1 MSFAALSAVFLVS
14 LLGGTHCL
22 GMCGGIV
29 TALTVQM
36 PRDRPRWS
44 LHLAY
49 HAGRITTYAVAGAL
63 AGGAGAAAL
72 VLGGALP
79 VQVALYVVAQLML
92 VALGLYLLGVSRYLE
107 VFERAGR
114 TLWRRIQP
122 AATALFPIR
131 TVPRGY
137 AVGLLWGLLPCGLV
151 YSVLATALVAGSAA
165 NGALVMLAFGAGTLP
180 SLFAAVAAFP
190 LLQRI
195 RRGEWVRRAAGGIV
209 IAFGLFGLAYAGD
222 IERLAGNPYFCWTT
236 PREAGSAL
244 EVDLGQTVPGPR

>member
-1 MSFAALSAVFLVS
+1 MSAAALTAVFLVG

-63 AGGAGAAAL
+63 AGGLGAGAL
-72 VLGGALP
+72 LLGGALP
-79 VQVALYVVAQLML
+79 VQVVLYVMAQLML

-114 TLWRRIQP
+114 ALWRRIQP
-122 AATALFPIR
+122 AASAFFPIR

-137 AVGLLWGLLPCGLV
+137 AAGLLWGLLPCGLV
-151 YSVLATALVAGSAA
+151 YSVLVTALVAGGAV

-180 SLFAAVAAFP
+180 SLLAAAAVFP
-190 LLQRI
+190 ALQRI
-195 RRGEWVRRAAGGIV
+195 RRGQLARRAAGGIV
-209 IAFGLFGLAYAGD
+209 IAFGLFGLAYAGEL
-222 IERLAGNPYFCWTT
+222 ERLADNPYFCWTA
-236 PREAGSAL
+236 PR
-244 EVDLGQTVPGPR
+244 

>member
-1 MSFAALSAVFLVS
+1 MSFAALTAVFLVG

-49 HAGRITTYAVAGAL
+49 HAGRITTYAAAGAL
-63 AGGAGAAAL
+63 AGGLGAAAL
-72 VLGGALP
+72 LLGGALP
-79 VQVALYVVAQLML
+79 VQVVLYVVAQLML
-92 VALGLYLLGVSRYLE
+92 VALGLYLLGISRYLE

-114 TLWRRIQP
+114 VLWRRIQP
-122 AATALFPIR
+122 AASVFFPVR

-137 AVGLLWGLLPCGLV
+137 AVGILWGLLPCGLV
-151 YSVLATALVAGSAA
+151 YSVLVTALVAGGAA

-180 SLFAAVAAFP
+180 SLLAAAAVFP
-190 LLQRI
+190 ALQRI
-195 RRGEWVRRAAGGIV
+195 RRGQAVRRAAGGVI
-209 IAFGLFGLAYAGD
+209 IAFGLFGLAYAGEL
-222 IERLAGNPYFCWTT
+222 ERLAGNPYFCWTA
-236 PREAGSAL
+236 PR
-244 EVDLGQTVPGPR
+244 

>member
-1 MSFAALSAVFLVS
+1 MSAAALTAVFLVG

-49 HAGRITTYAVAGAL
+49 HAGRITTYAAAGAL
-63 AGGAGAAAL
+63 AGGLGAAAL
-72 VLGGALP
+72 LLGGALP
-79 VQVALYVVAQLML
+79 VQVALYIVAQLTL

-114 TLWRRIQP
+114 VLWRRVQP
-122 AATALFPIR
+122 AASALFPIR
-131 TVPRGY
+131 TAPRGY

-151 YSVLATALVAGSAA
+151 YSVLVTAIVAGSTAR
-165 NGALVMLAFGAGTLP
+165 GALVMLAFGAGTLP
-180 SLFAAVAAFP
+180 SLLAAGAVLPA
-190 LLQRI
+190 LQRI
-195 RRGEWVRRAAGGIV
+195 RRGQGVRRAAGGII
-209 IAFGLFGLAYAGD
+209 IAFGLFGLAYAGE
-222 IERLAGNPYFCWTT
+222 IERLAGNPYFCWTA
-236 PREAGSAL
+236 PR
-244 EVDLGQTVPGPR
+244 

>member
-1 MSFAALSAVFLVS
+1 MSAAALSAVFLVG

-29 TALTVQM
+29 TALTVRL
-36 PRDRPRWS
+36 PNDRPRWS

-49 HAGRITTYAVAGAL
+49 HAGRITTYAAAGAL
-63 AGGAGAAAL
+63 AGGLGASAL
-72 VLGGALP
+72 LLGGALP
-79 VQVALYVVAQLML
+79 VQVVLYVVAQLML

-122 AATALFPIR
+122 AASALFPVR

-151 YSVLATALVAGSAA
+151 YSVLVTALVSGNPA

-180 SLFAAVAAFP
+180 SLLAAGTVFP
-190 LLQRI
+190 ALQRI

-222 IERLAGNPYFCWTT
+222 IDRLAGNPYFCWTAQ
-236 PREAGSAL
+236 R
-244 EVDLGQTVPGPR
+244 